1 MEIIVAGKCT
11 NSFVPDE
18 VRLNINFFVKGN
30 TYEEVLNKGTLNIQ
44 LFIEEVLLKNNFKK
58 DDMKTRSFIIKEE
71 KKYNEIT
78 RNYDFDGYSF
88 SQDAILKFDYNSNL
102 MSNIIVAISKF
113 SNSLTCQIN
122 FDLKDEEKC
131 RKTLLANAYKDAE
144 NKAMVI
150 AKASGKMLKCCQK
163 VDFRPFTN
171 DYVSNTMVGN
181 EMMYA
186 EKYMKGAVQS
196 IANNFTPEEIE
207 LTETLYCLW
216 IAE

>member
-1 MEIIVAGKCT
+1 MEIIVEGKGI

-18 VRLNINFFVKGN
+18 VRLNINFFVKGI
-30 TYEEVLNKGTLNIQ
+30 TYEETLNKGTLNVQ
-44 LFIEEVLLKNNFKK
+44 LFIEEVLFKNGFKK
-58 DDMKTRSFIIKEE
+58 DDMKTKSFIIKEE

-78 RNYDFDGYSF
+78 RTYDFDGYSF
-88 SQDAILKFDYNSNL
+88 TQDATLKFDYNSNL
-102 MSNIIVAISKF
+102 MANIIVAISKF
-113 SNSLTCQIN
+113 SNFLTCQIN
-122 FDLKDEEKC
+122 FGLKDEEKC
-131 RKTLLANAYKDAE
+131 RRTLLSSAYKDAE
-144 NKAMVI
+144 NKAMII
-150 AKASGKMLKCCQK
+150 AEAALKKLKCCQK

-171 DYVSNTMVGN
+171 DYVSNAMLGN

>member
-30 TYEEVLNKGTLNIQ
+30 TYEEVLNKGTLNVQ

-102 MSNIIVAISKF
+102 MANIIVAISNKLRLKLVNILNLERQFNLLF
-113 SNSLTCQIN
+113 SHLAICQSP
-122 FDLKDEEKC
+122 LVH
-131 RKTLLANAYKDAE
+131 L
-144 NKAMVI
+144 
-150 AKASGKMLKCCQK
+150 
-163 VDFRPFTN
+163 
-171 DYVSNTMVGN
+171 
-181 EMMYA
+181 
-186 EKYMKGAVQS
+186 
-196 IANNFTPEEIE
+196 
-207 LTETLYCLW
+207 
-216 IAE
+216 